1 MKKPIYIYIGKYN
14 YKNGEKERERENRR
28 NLIK

>member
-1 MKKPIYIYIGKYN
+1 MKKPIYIGKYN